1 MKRPIVTYGIIA
13 GLIVSVMMAGSLSM
27 KDKADY
33 DTGMVIGFTSMIL
46 AFSLIF
52 FAIQSYKKLKGEVS
66 FKQSLLIG
74 LGITAIASTFY
85 VITWLIVY
93 YNFMP
98 DFMEDYSAH
107 YIEKMKHSGKSEA
120 AIQAAIAEMEHS
132 KELYKNPLYV
142 VLFTFIE
149 IVPVGLIVTFIAALV
164 EKIRTK
170 PNVPKTV

>member
-13 GLIVSVMMAGSLSM
+13 GLIVSIMMAGSLRM
-27 KDKADY
+27 KDNADY

-98 DFMEDYSAH
+98 NYMQDYANH
-107 YIEKMKHSGKSEA
+107 QIESMKHSGATDA
-120 AIQAAIAEMEHS
+120 AIKKTMDEMEYY
-132 KELYKNPLYV
+132 KELYKNPVYIF
-142 VLFTFIE
+142 LFTYIE
-149 IVPVGLIVTFIAALV
+149 IVPVGLIVTLIAALV